1 MKNIFTFLILLAYL
15 SGHTQTGG
23 PCEGCEAA
31 LEYNPETITNMDTLP
46 GFSSN
51 EPRLKIS
58 GIVYQ
63 KDGRT
68 PAAGVIVYI
77 YHTNRSGIYPGIKGS
92 GTWPRRHGKHR
103 GWIKTNKD
111 GRYTFYTFR
120 PASYPN
126 RQAPEHIHLTV
137 KEPNK
142 IPYYLDDYFFDNDPL
157 LTTAERRSQRNRG
170 GSGIV
175 KTDKIKDGIIQIKR
189 DIILG
194 LNIPNYEN

>member
-1 MKNIFTFLILLAYL
+1 MKHTLTILIILGCLQGY
-15 SGHTQTGG
+15 TQVGG

-31 LEYNPETITNMDTLP
+31 LQYDPKTITNTYTIP
-46 GFSSN
+46 GFHSN

-58 GIVYQ
+58 GTVFQ
-63 KDGRT
+63 KDGKT
-68 PAAGVIVYI
+68 PAANVILYI
-77 YHTNRSGIYPGIKGS
+77 YHTNRSGIYPGVEGS

-103 GWIKTNKD
+103 GWIRTDKD

-126 RQAPEHIHLTV
+126 RKAPEHIHLTV

-142 IPYYLDDYFFDNDPL
+142 IPYYLDDYLFDDDPL
-157 LTTAERRSQRNRG
+157 LTASERRNLRKRG

-175 KTDKIKDGIIQIKR
+175 KTDKVKGGIIQIDR